1 MTINSWYN
9 QDINQ
14 AVPVRF
20 IDGGNMFSHNGDGNI
35 LGVYLYENGTPYTVP
50 GTVTGYAVLPDGT
63 TVPCVGS
70 KSGNRA
76 SVIVPAAAYQPG
88 QIMISVFVSDGT
100 HTVTVLAVCVNVIQA
115 RTGSQVDP
123 GSVVDDWTDT
133 INSAMQAVESAAAEL
148 ETAAE
153 NIFGVLAVPYANLTF
168 PVALGKY
175 MTRNGGVYRCIVPIP
190 SSESYTAAHWTQI
203 RVCDDIY
210 NINNIL
216 NTVVRYTEQSP
227 SASAKAQA
235 RANIDAV
242 GISDFDAFVSD
253 VDADKKSVLTET
265 VTEGKYYYYRAGS
278 IVGISTRAGYN
289 AHSVQLSDVK
299 DYIYVNFSN
308 LSGMETPVTD
318 VLIEITNG
326 NQADDTIYNYANR
339 DDIIGN
345 KKPYIK
351 YNNADHVLLIDCQ
364 EIRNRY
370 PLATYVL
377 FNTLPDDITK
387 KITFDGN
394 TIEGRLTECE
404 KYTLPMIGGLS
415 GKQIPMLFVVG
426 SISVNTGLDFASSAM
441 ARSTPVYA
449 YTDLRIAPVDDTY
462 KFYILKYSTSGA
474 YIGTYDGFVL
484 HDEVICEAGYIYRIL
499 VVGDDIADIT
509 SYIPNV
515 QSAFYCF
522 PVKREFWVSKDGI
535 GDFDDVQT
543 CLDYLPKTQDYAIT
557 IHIGPGTYDKICTM
571 CLKKYVESPTNQG
584 INNSWRRRRLNLIGD
599 SPENTIIRSDTG
611 EYYTPAAEI
620 SLIGEV
626 RNICFI
632 STHDSP
638 PADRSEDPN
647 YLNHKAYAVHSD
659 YDTEDVY
666 YNHCI
671 GISYQAPG
679 WGCGGATNKRL
690 RFNDCRA
697 YNLSPASGEY
707 ALGNYGGIY
716 YHLSNHADITGQF
729 LEIKDSYMFS
739 KVGNKGLW
747 VQIPSQ
753 ASNYEQ
759 ETHLYHNIIFGDECG
774 ATAVIGAG
782 LLSDDSY
789 GNNAQD
795 ANAT

>member
-20 IDGGNMFSHNGDGNI
+20 IDGGNMFSHNGDGNV

-242 GISDFDAFVSD
+242 GNSEYSDFVSD
-253 VDADKKSVLTET
+253 VEADKQSALTET
-265 VTEGKYYYYRAGS
+265 VTEGKYFYYRAGS

-299 DYIYVNFSN
+299 DYIFVNFSN

-404 KYTLPMIGGLS
+404 KYTLPMMGGLS
-415 GKQIPMLFVVG
+415 GKRIPMLFVVG

-449 YTDLRIAPVDDTY
+449 YTDLRIASVDDTY
-462 KFYILKYSTSGA
+462 SFYILRYSTSGA
-474 YIGTYDGFVL
+474 FIGRYDGFVL
-484 HDEVICEAGYIYRIL
+484 HDEVICEAGYVYRIL

-509 SYIPNV
+509 THISEV
-515 QSAFYCF
+515 QSALYCF
-522 PVKREFWVSKDGI
+522 PNKRDYFVSKDGL
-535 GDFDDVQT
+535 GDFSDVQT
-543 CLDYLPKTQDYAIT
+543 CLDFLPKTQDYTIT
-557 IHIGPGTYDKICTM
+557 IHISPGTYDKICTL
-571 CLKKYVESPTNQG
+571 CLKKYVESPTNEGVQ
-584 INNSWRRRRLNLIGD
+584 NSWRRRRLNLIGE

-632 STHDSP
+632 TTHDSP

-647 YLNHKAYAVHSD
+647 YLNHKGYAVHSD

-679 WGCGGATNKRL
+679 WGCGGAANKKL

-739 KVGNKGLW
+739 ENGNKALW

-753 ASNYEQ
+753 ASNFEQ
-759 ETHLYHNIIFGDECG
+759 ETHLYHNIIYGKECG
-774 ATAVIGAG
+774 ATAVIGTD
-782 LLSDDSY
+782 LLSGDSY
-789 GNNAQD
+789 GNNAPA